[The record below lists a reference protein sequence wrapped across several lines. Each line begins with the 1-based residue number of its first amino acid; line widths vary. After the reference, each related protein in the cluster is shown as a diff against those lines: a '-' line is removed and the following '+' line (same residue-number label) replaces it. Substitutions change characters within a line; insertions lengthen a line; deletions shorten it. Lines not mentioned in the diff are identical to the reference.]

1 LFESATRS
9 SGALQPQKADPLELF
24 NYFRLTKMPSDNDKL
39 STAQDDDD
47 LRRRLERRRE
57 RRRARVEL
65 RGVEVEQPRKK
76 LPKGR
81 RVRWDEGETREA
93 GSGRER
99 RAPPVGPEPVRIPV
113 KFDPAALDDAAEKVV
128 RRLTS
133 AGHEAYLVGGC
144 VRDLLVGHRPKD
156 FDVATSARPEEVR
169 AIFRNSRIIGRR
181 FRLVHVLFPNQHVIE
196 TATFRRNPPPGAGT
210 TDEDLLIRSDN
221 VFGDAHEDAQ
231 RRDFTINALFYDVDE
246 RVVLDWVGG
255 MEHIQRRMVHTIG
268 DPVVRFQE
276 DPVRMLRA
284 VKFAARID
292 FGISPEVYEAAVQ
305 CRGALAMA
313 ARPRL
318 SEEILRLMRG
328 GASHRSMWLLWE
340 MGLLDILLPELSS
353 YLADSE
359 DSAVWGLLSEVD
371 QLTKKK
377 GQPLD
382 DIILWGALLL
392 EPLSEACDGA
402 QDRLQAAHEFLEPV
416 VERLNL
422 PRRASDAVRRIVA
435 HLPRMEQGRSPRF
448 KKSTLYPLARQLFE
462 MRARAVGE
470 RVETEEPE
478 PDAPKSKGR
487 GRPRRQSRKR
497 SR

>member
-1 LFESATRS
+1 
-9 SGALQPQKADPLELF
+9 
-24 NYFRLTKMPSDNDKL
+24 MPSDNEKP
-39 STAQDDDD
+39 STAAGQDDD

-57 RRRARVEL
+57 RRQARVEL
-65 RGVEVEQPRKK
+65 RGIEPTEPRKK
-76 LPKGR
+76 PAGR
-81 RVRWDEGETREA
+81 RALWDEERTRESA
-93 GSGRER
+93 PRRPR
-99 RAPPVGPEPVRIPV
+99 RALREGPKPERIPV
-113 KFDPAALDDAAEKVV
+113 KFDPSALDDDAEKVV
-128 RRLTS
+128 RRLTA

-181 FRLVHVLFPNQHVIE
+181 FRLVHVLFPGQHVIE
-196 TATFRRNPPPGAGT
+196 TATFRRNPPPTSGAQ
-210 TDEDLLIRSDN
+210 DEDLLIRSDN
-221 VFGDAHEDAQ
+221 VFGEAHEDAQ

-255 MEHIQRRMVHTIG
+255 MQHIEKRMVHTIG

-328 GASHRSMWLLWE
+328 GAAHRSIWLLWE
-340 MGLLDILLPELSS
+340 MGLLDVLLPELSS
-353 YLADSE
+353 YLADAE
-359 DSAVWGLLSEVD
+359 DSAVWGMLSEVD
-371 QLTKKK
+371 RLTQKK
-377 GQPLD
+377 GGPLD
-382 DIILWGALLL
+382 DVILWGALLL
-392 EPLSEACDGA
+392 EPLSEACDGVR
-402 QDRLQAAHEFLEPV
+402 DRLESAHEFLEPV

-435 HLPRMEQGRSPRF
+435 HMPRMEQGRSPRF
-448 KKSTLYPLARQLFE
+448 KKSTLYPLARQLLE
-462 MRARAVGE
+462 MRAHAVGQTLE
-470 RVETEEPE
+470 DAAPE
-478 PDAPKSKGR
+478 QEAASNAKGR
-487 GRPRRQSRKR
+487 SRRSSRKR
-497 SR
+497 AR

>member
-1 LFESATRS
+1 
-9 SGALQPQKADPLELF
+9 
-24 NYFRLTKMPSDNDKL
+24 MPSDNEKPQA
-39 STAQDDDD
+39 SAGQDDE
-47 LRRRLERRRE
+47 LRRRLKRRRE
-57 RRRARVEL
+57 RRQARVEL
-65 RGVEVEQPRKK
+65 RGAEPPEPRKK
-76 LPKGR
+76 LSTGR
-81 RVRWDEGETREA
+81 RGRLFDEE
-93 GSGRER
+93 GREPEFR
-99 RAPPVGPEPVRIPV
+99 RPRRPVREGPKPERIPV
-113 KFDPAALDDAAEKVV
+113 KFDPAALDDSAEKVV

-181 FRLVHVLFPNQHVIE
+181 FRLVHVLFPAQHVIE
-196 TATFRRNPPPGAGT
+196 TATFRRNPPASSGA

-221 VFGDAHEDAQ
+221 VFGEAHEDAQ
-231 RRDFTINALFYDVDE
+231 RRDFTINGLFYDVDE

-255 MEHIQRRMVHTIG
+255 MQHIERRMVHTIG

-328 GASHRSMWLLWE
+328 GAAHRSIWLLWE
-340 MGLLDILLPELSS
+340 MGMLDILLPELSS
-353 YLADSE
+353 YLADAE
-359 DSAVWGLLSEVD
+359 DSAVWRMLSEVD
-371 QLTKKK
+371 RLTQKAGKA
-377 GQPLD
+377 PD

-392 EPLSEACDGA
+392 EPISEACEGA
-402 QDRLQAAHEFLEPV
+402 HDRLQAAYEFLEPV

-422 PRRASDAVRRIVA
+422 PRRASDAVSRIVA
-435 HLPRMEQGRSPRF
+435 HLPRMAHGRSARF
-448 KKSTLYPLARQLFE
+448 KKSALYPLARQLLE
-462 MRARAVGE
+462 MRGHAFQDSLEDDVAP
-470 RVETEEPE
+470 EPE
-478 PDAPKSKGR
+478 VFKGKGR
-487 GRPRRQSRKR
+487 SRRAPRKR
-497 SR
+497 AR

>member
-1 LFESATRS
+1 
-9 SGALQPQKADPLELF
+9 
-24 NYFRLTKMPSDNDKL
+24 MPSDNEKPQAAA
-39 STAQDDDD
+39 AQDDD

-57 RRRARVEL
+57 RRLARVEL
-65 RGVEVEQPRKK
+65 RGTELPEPRKK
-76 LPKGR
+76 LPTGR
-81 RVRWDEGETREA
+81 RAHRDPEEKREA
-93 GSGRER
+93 APR
-99 RAPPVGPEPVRIPV
+99 RQRRSIPEGPKPDRIPV
-113 KFDPAALDDAAEKVV
+113 KFDPSALDDAAEKVV

-181 FRLVHVLFPNQHVIE
+181 FRLVHVLFPAQHVIE
-196 TATFRRNPPPGAGT
+196 TATFRRNPPASSGAN
-210 TDEDLLIRSDN
+210 DDDLLIRSDN
-221 VFGDAHEDAQ
+221 VFGEAHEDAL

-255 MEHIQRRMVHTIG
+255 MGHIEKRVVHTIG

-284 VKFAARID
+284 AKFAARID

-305 CRGALAMA
+305 CRGALSMA

-328 GASHRSMWLLWE
+328 GAAHRSIWLLWE
-340 MGLLDILLPELSS
+340 MGMLDILLPELSS
-353 YLADSE
+353 YLADAE
-359 DSAVWGLLSEVD
+359 DSAVWGMLSEVD
-371 QLTKKK
+371 RLTRQK
-377 GQPLD
+377 GQPPD

-402 QDRLQAAHEFLEPV
+402 HDRLQAAHEFLEPV

-422 PRRASDAVRRIVA
+422 PRRASDAVSRIVA
-435 HLPRMEQGRSPRF
+435 HMPRMVHGRSARF

-462 MRARAVGE
+462 MRGYAFGDIP
-470 RVETEEPE
+470 EEVAPE
-478 PDAPKSKGR
+478 EDEPKGR
-487 GRPRRQSRKR
+487 GRSRRAPRKR